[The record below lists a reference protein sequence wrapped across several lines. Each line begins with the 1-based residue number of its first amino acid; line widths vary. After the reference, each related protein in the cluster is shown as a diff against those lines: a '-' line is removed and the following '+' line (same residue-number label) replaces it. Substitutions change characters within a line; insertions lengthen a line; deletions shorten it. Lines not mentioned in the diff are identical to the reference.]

1 MIDKICLFLTNKIQ
15 KKMPE
20 IDDERTQVINYGLQ
34 ILIGEIPKIF
44 IVLLI
49 AWILGIFKLTLI
61 TFILIMPY
69 RSVSGGFHLHTHI
82 GCIIATTLTYCGT
95 AFVSQYIVLNDIV
108 KYILILLIWI
118 FSMAMIKLYAPADTE
133 EVPILE
139 TKVRRKK
146 QLASYIIATI
156 SLIAA
161 IFIRD
166 NVISNILIIGTLLQT
181 LSITK
186 VMYRLTKSC
195 MIFFSRYTFLKNF
208 INI

>member
-139 TKVRRKK
+139 TKVRQKK

-186 VMYRLTKSC
+186 VMYKLTNNK
-195 MIFFSRYTFLKNF
+195 YGYEVY
-208 INI
+208 

>member
-61 TFILIMPY
+61 TFLLIMPY

-108 KYILILLIWI
+108 KYIFILLIWI

-186 VMYRLTKSC
+186 VMYRLTNNK
-195 MIFFSRYTFLKNF
+195 YGYEVY
-208 INI
+208 

>member
-44 IVLLI
+44 IILLI
-49 AWILGIFKLTLI
+49 SWILGIFKLTLI

-108 KYILILLIWI
+108 KFILILLIWI

-186 VMYRLTKSC
+186 VMYRLTNNK
-195 MIFFSRYTFLKNF
+195 YGYEVY
-208 INI
+208 

>member
-1 MIDKICLFLTNKIQ
+1 MIDKICLFLTNRIQ

-44 IVLLI
+44 IILLI
-49 AWILGIFKLTLI
+49 SWILGIFKLTLI

-186 VMYRLTKSC
+186 VMYRLTNNK
-195 MIFFSRYTFLKNF
+195 YGYEVY
-208 INI
+208 

>member
-44 IVLLI
+44 IILLI
-49 AWILGIFKLTLI
+49 SWILGIFKLTLI

-108 KYILILLIWI
+108 KFILILLIWI

-133 EVPILE
+133 GVPILE

-161 IFIRD
+161 IFIKD

-181 LSITK
+181 LFITK
-186 VMYRLTKSC
+186 VMYKLTNNK
-195 MIFFSRYTFLKNF
+195 YGYEVY
-208 INI
+208 

>member
-44 IVLLI
+44 IVLLMS
-49 AWILGIFKLTLI
+49 WILGIFKLTLI

-139 TKVRRKK
+139 TKVRQKK

-181 LSITK
+181 LAITK
-186 VMYRLTKSC
+186 VMYKLTNNK
-195 MIFFSRYTFLKNF
+195 YGYEVY
-208 INI
+208 

>member
-1 MIDKICLFLTNKIQ
+1 MIDKICLFLTNKIR
-15 KKMPE
+15 KRMPE

-44 IVLLI
+44 IILLI
-49 AWILGIFKLTLI
+49 SWILGIFKLTLI

-108 KYILILLIWI
+108 KYILISLIWI

-186 VMYRLTKSC
+186 VMYRLTNNK
-195 MIFFSRYTFLKNF
+195 YGYEVY
-208 INI
+208 

>member
-166 NVISNILIIGTLLQT
+166 NVISNILIIGTLFQNIF
-181 LSITK
+181 ITK
-186 VMYRLTKSC
+186 VMYKLTNNK
-195 MIFFSRYTFLKNF
+195 YGYEVY
-208 INI
+208 

>member
-49 AWILGIFKLTLI
+49 AGILGIFKLTLI

-82 GCIIATTLTYCGT
+82 GCIIATILTYCGT
-95 AFVSQYIVLNDIV
+95 AFVSQYIVLNNIV

-139 TKVRRKK
+139 TKVRQKK

-181 LSITK
+181 LAITK
-186 VMYRLTKSC
+186 VMYKLTNNK
-195 MIFFSRYTFLKNF
+195 YGYEVY
-208 INI
+208 

>member
-61 TFILIMPY
+61 TFLLIMPY

-108 KYILILLIWI
+108 KYIFILLIWI

-166 NVISNILIIGTLLQT
+166 NVISNILIIGTLFQ
-181 LSITK
+181 SIFITK
-186 VMYRLTKSC
+186 VMYKLTNNK
-195 MIFFSRYTFLKNF
+195 YGYEVY
-208 INI
+208 

>member
-49 AWILGIFKLTLI
+49 SLILGIFKLTLI

-69 RSVSGGFHLHTHI
+69 RSTSGGFHLHTHI
-82 GCIIATTLTYCGT
+82 GCIVATTLTYCGT

-181 LSITK
+181 LYITK
-186 VMYRLTKSC
+186 VMYKLTNNK
-195 MIFFSRYTFLKNF
+195 YGYEVY
-208 INI
+208 

>member
-20 IDDERTQVINYGLQ
+20 NDYERKQVINYGLQ

-95 AFVSQYIVLNDIV
+95 AFVSQYIVLNNIV

-139 TKVRRKK
+139 TKVRQKK

-181 LSITK
+181 LAITK
-186 VMYRLTKSC
+186 VMYKLTNNK
-195 MIFFSRYTFLKNF
+195 YGYEVY
-208 INI
+208 

>member
-49 AWILGIFKLTLI
+49 SWILGIFKLPLI

-69 RSVSGGFHLHTHI
+69 RSTSGGYHLHTHI
-82 GCIIATTLTYCGT
+82 GCIVATTLTYCGT
-95 AFVSQYIVLNDIV
+95 AFVSPYIVLIDIV
-108 KYILILLIWI
+108 KYMLILLIWI

-186 VMYRLTKSC
+186 VMYKLTNNK
-195 MIFFSRYTFLKNF
+195 YGYEVY
-208 INI
+208 

>member
-1 MIDKICLFLTNKIQ
+1 MIDKICLFLTNKIR

-44 IVLLI
+44 IILLI
-49 AWILGIFKLTLI
+49 SWILGIFKLTLI

-108 KYILILLIWI
+108 KYILISLIWI

-186 VMYRLTKSC
+186 VMYRLTNNK
-195 MIFFSRYTFLKNF
+195 YGYEVY
-208 INI
+208 

>member
-61 TFILIMPY
+61 TFLLIMPY

-82 GCIIATTLTYCGT
+82 GCIIATTSTYCGT

-108 KYILILLIWI
+108 KYIFILLIWI

-166 NVISNILIIGTLLQT
+166 NVISNILIIGTLFQNIF
-181 LSITK
+181 ITK
-186 VMYRLTKSC
+186 VMYKLTNNK
-195 MIFFSRYTFLKNF
+195 YGYEVY
-208 INI
+208 

>member
-139 TKVRRKK
+139 IKVRRKK

-186 VMYRLTKSC
+186 VMYKLTNNK
-195 MIFFSRYTFLKNF
+195 YGYEVY
-208 INI
+208 

>member
-95 AFVSQYIVLNDIV
+95 AFVSQYIVLNNIV

-139 TKVRRKK
+139 TKVRQKK

-181 LSITK
+181 LAITK
-186 VMYRLTKSC
+186 VMYKLTNNK
-195 MIFFSRYTFLKNF
+195 YGYEVY
-208 INI
+208 

>member
-44 IVLLI
+44 IILLI

-118 FSMAMIKLYAPADTE
+118 FSMAMIKLYSPADTE

-139 TKVRRKK
+139 TKVRQKK

-181 LSITK
+181 LAITK
-186 VMYRLTKSC
+186 VMYKLTNNK
-195 MIFFSRYTFLKNF
+195 YGYEVY
-208 INI
+208 

>member
-44 IVLLI
+44 IILLI
-49 AWILGIFKLTLI
+49 SWILGIFKLTLI

-118 FSMAMIKLYAPADTE
+118 FSMTMIKLYAPADTE

-186 VMYRLTKSC
+186 VMYRLTNNK
-195 MIFFSRYTFLKNF
+195 YGYEVY
-208 INI
+208 

>member
-44 IVLLI
+44 IILLI
-49 AWILGIFKLTLI
+49 SWILGIFKLTLI

-108 KYILILLIWI
+108 KFILILLIWI

-161 IFIRD
+161 IFIKD

-181 LSITK
+181 LFITK
-186 VMYRLTKSC
+186 VMYKLTNNK
-195 MIFFSRYTFLKNF
+195 YGYEVY
-208 INI
+208 

>member
-1 MIDKICLFLTNKIQ
+1 MIDKICLFLTNRIQ

-44 IVLLI
+44 IILLI
-49 AWILGIFKLTLI
+49 SWILGIFKLTLI

-108 KYILILLIWI
+108 KFILILLIWI

-161 IFIRD
+161 IFIKD

-181 LSITK
+181 LFITK
-186 VMYRLTKSC
+186 VMYKLTNNK
-195 MIFFSRYTFLKNF
+195 YGYEVY
-208 INI
+208 

>member
-49 AWILGIFKLTLI
+49 SWILGIFKLTLI

-69 RSVSGGFHLHTHI
+69 RSTSGGFHLHTHI
-82 GCIIATTLTYCGT
+82 GCIVATTLTYCGT

-108 KYILILLIWI
+108 KFILILLIWI

-133 EVPILE
+133 GVPILE

-161 IFIRD
+161 IFIKD

-181 LSITK
+181 LFITK
-186 VMYRLTKSC
+186 VMYKLTNNK
-195 MIFFSRYTFLKNF
+195 YGYEVY
-208 INI
+208 

>member
-1 MIDKICLFLTNKIQ
+1 MIDKICLFLTNKIR

-44 IVLLI
+44 IILLI
-49 AWILGIFKLTLI
+49 SWILGIFKLTLI

-95 AFVSQYIVLNDIV
+95 AFVSQYIVLNNIV
-108 KYILILLIWI
+108 KYILISLIWI

-186 VMYRLTKSC
+186 VMYRLTNNK
-195 MIFFSRYTFLKNF
+195 YGYEVY
-208 INI
+208 

>member
-82 GCIIATTLTYCGT
+82 GCIIATTLIYCGT

-186 VMYRLTKSC
+186 VMYRLTNNK
-195 MIFFSRYTFLKNF
+195 YGYEVY
-208 INI
+208 

>member
-44 IVLLI
+44 IILLI

-139 TKVRRKK
+139 IKVRRKK

-186 VMYRLTKSC
+186 VMYKLTNNK
-195 MIFFSRYTFLKNF
+195 YGYEVY
-208 INI
+208 

>member
-34 ILIGEIPKIF
+34 IF
-44 IVLLI
+44 IILLI
-49 AWILGIFKLTLI
+49 SWFLGIFKLTLI

-108 KYILILLIWI
+108 KYIFILLI
-118 FSMAMIKLYAPADTE
+118 
-133 EVPILE
+133 
-139 TKVRRKK
+139 
-146 QLASYIIATI
+146 
-156 SLIAA
+156 
-161 IFIRD
+161 
-166 NVISNILIIGTLLQT
+166 
-181 LSITK
+181 
-186 VMYRLTKSC
+186 C
-195 MIFFSRYTFLKNF
+195 
-208 INI
+208 

>member
-139 TKVRRKK
+139 TKVRQKK

-181 LSITK
+181 LAITK
-186 VMYRLTKSC
+186 VMYKLTNNK
-195 MIFFSRYTFLKNF
+195 YGYEVY
-208 INI
+208 

>member
-61 TFILIMPY
+61 TFLLIMPY

-166 NVISNILIIGTLLQT
+166 NVISNILIIGTLFQNIF
-181 LSITK
+181 ITK
-186 VMYRLTKSC
+186 VMYKLTNNK
-195 MIFFSRYTFLKNF
+195 YGYEVY
-208 INI
+208 

>member
-44 IVLLI
+44 IILLI

-139 TKVRRKK
+139 TKVRQKK

-181 LSITK
+181 LAITK
-186 VMYRLTKSC
+186 VMYKLTNNK
-195 MIFFSRYTFLKNF
+195 YGYEVY
-208 INI
+208 

>member
-1 MIDKICLFLTNKIQ
+1 MIDKICLFLTNRIQ

-44 IVLLI
+44 IILLI
-49 AWILGIFKLTLI
+49 SLLLGIFKLTLI
-61 TFILIMPY
+61 TFLLIMPY
-69 RSVSGGFHLHTHI
+69 RSTSGGFHLHTHI

-186 VMYRLTKSC
+186 VMYRLTNNK
-195 MIFFSRYTFLKNF
+195 YGYEVY
-208 INI
+208 

>member
-1 MIDKICLFLTNKIQ
+1 MIDKICLFLTNKIR

-44 IVLLI
+44 IILLI
-49 AWILGIFKLTLI
+49 SWILGIFKLTLI

-108 KYILILLIWI
+108 KFILILLIWI

-161 IFIRD
+161 IFIKD

-181 LSITK
+181 LFITK
-186 VMYRLTKSC
+186 VMYKLTNNK
-195 MIFFSRYTFLKNF
+195 YGYEVY
-208 INI
+208 

>member
-95 AFVSQYIVLNDIV
+95 AFVSQYIVLNNIV

-139 TKVRRKK
+139 TKVRQKK

-186 VMYRLTKSC
+186 VMYKLTNNK
-195 MIFFSRYTFLKNF
+195 YGYEVY
-208 INI
+208 

>member
-1 MIDKICLFLTNKIQ
+1 
-15 KKMPE
+15 MPE

-44 IVLLI
+44 IILLI
-49 AWILGIFKLTLI
+49 SWILGIFKLTLI

-161 IFIRD
+161 IFIKD

-181 LSITK
+181 LFITK
-186 VMYRLTKSC
+186 VMYKLTNNK
-195 MIFFSRYTFLKNF
+195 YGYEVY
-208 INI
+208 

>member
-186 VMYRLTKSC
+186 VMYRLTNNK
-195 MIFFSRYTFLKNF
+195 YGYEVY
-208 INI
+208 

>member
-61 TFILIMPY
+61 TFLLIMPY

-118 FSMAMIKLYAPADTE
+118 FSMAMIKLYSPADTE

-139 TKVRRKK
+139 TKVRQKK

-161 IFIRD
+161 IFIRY

-181 LSITK
+181 LFITK
-186 VMYRLTKSC
+186 VMYKLTNNK
-195 MIFFSRYTFLKNF
+195 YGYEVY
-208 INI
+208 

>member
-1 MIDKICLFLTNKIQ
+1 MIDKICLFLTNKIR

-44 IVLLI
+44 IILLI
-49 AWILGIFKLTLI
+49 SWILGIFKLTLI

-186 VMYRLTKSC
+186 VMYRLTNNK
-195 MIFFSRYTFLKNF
+195 YGYEVY
-208 INI
+208 